1 MTMTYNEW
9 KEKYNP
15 IVDDCDNP
23 WVYETY
29 GPDLEIVKLIPE
41 NYVWTLI
48 DEGDNNTYLLAGM
61 HLVNR
66 MLYIITN
73 RCWERKGLTAKW

>member
-15 IVDDCDNP
+15 VVDECDNP

-48 DEGDNNTYLLAGM
+48 SDGENEFLLAGM

-66 MLYIITN
+66 MLYVVTN
-73 RCWERKGLTAKW
+73 RCWERNGLTAEW